1 MTAVSDCNTFAE
13 VERDEVI
20 VVRVPGAVKTAI
32 RVAAEDDHG
41 RTMSGMVVRI
51 LREWLVD
58 RNYLP
63 QATAS
68 KRKKKA

>member
-1 MTAVSDCNTFAE
+1 MTGVSNCNTFAE

-32 RVAAEDDHG
+32 RAAAEDDHG

-58 RNYLP
+58 RKYLP
-63 QATAS
+63 LATAS